1 MLTELEI
8 RDLALIERA
17 ELTFGAGLNTITG
30 ETGAGKS
37 LLVGALELLC
47 GDRPRPNLVRSG
59 AARASVEARFS
70 IGGTSARGSGAFG
83 GARALVDWIAR
94 ELPVVAEDWE
104 ALDPDAERELI
115 LARSVGADGRTKSH
129 VNGRAVTVKQLAEL
143 APRVFEIHGQNDH
156 QRLLEPAEQMRLL
169 DAFGGLEPALASYR
183 EARAAWLALVER
195 LAALEAGERERRD
208 RLDLARF
215 QAGELRA
222 ARPDAE
228 ERAALTAER
237 ELLRHG
243 AELRQVFGG
252 LVDEL
257 VDSDRALLS
266 RLQAAAKVV
275 RSWRARVA
283 SLANAE
289 TALDGALVHLED
301 AARELQGFAERV
313 ETDPARLDAIEER
326 LAELERLERKYSTD
340 CAGLARLADELEA
353 EIRRL
358 EGDETS
364 VASLGA
370 EIDAA
375 RKVVLERGLALRRG
389 RAGLCDKLAKS
400 AHAALAELGLERA
413 RFAVALE
420 PRDAARDASVSTGG
434 GRRDEHAPAVAAID
448 LPADSAADAPNPRGA
463 THSDVDAD
471 RTRFGESG
479 LERIEFRLSANPG
492 EPLARLRDVASG
504 GETARIMLALR
515 SVLAA
520 AGAGRTL
527 VFDEI
532 DSGVGGRLGPE
543 VAARLKK
550 LGRHHQ
556 VLCVTH
562 LPAIAAAAD
571 LHLRVSKVVEKGRTH
586 TRIETLSGDARIEE
600 VADMIAGG
608 AAHATAR
615 AEARRLIGSR

>member
-17 ELTFGAGLNTITG
+17 ALAFGPGLNTITG

-37 LLVGALELLC
+37 LLVGALELLL
-47 GDRPRPNLVRSG
+47 GERPRPNLVRAG
-59 AARASVEARFS
+59 AARAEVQARFVV
-70 IGGTSARGSGAFG
+70 ARDAGAAG
-83 GARALVDWIAR
+83 LLAWIAR

-104 ALDPDAERELI
+104 GLAADAERELI
-115 LARSVGADGRTKSH
+115 LSRSVGADGRTRSH

-156 QRLLEPAEQMRLL
+156 QRLLEPPEQGRLV
-169 DAFGGLEPALASYR
+169 DAFGGLEGELGRYR
-183 EARAAWLALVER
+183 EARERWLELVER
-195 LAALEAGERERRD
+195 FEALETGERERRD

-215 QAGELRA
+215 QAGEIRA
-222 ARPDAE
+222 ARPDAD
-228 ERAALTAER
+228 ERAGLGAER
-237 ELLRHG
+237 EILRHG
-243 AELRQVFGG
+243 AELQQVFGG

-257 VDSDRALLS
+257 LERDGALLS
-266 RLQAAAKVV
+266 RLQTADKTV
-275 RSWRARVA
+275 RAWRERIA
-283 SLANAE
+283 SLAE
-289 TALDGALVHLED
+289 IEEALGGALVHLED
-301 AARELQGFAERV
+301 AARGLSSFTERIEV
-313 ETDPARLDAIEER
+313 DPARLEAIEER
-326 LAELERLERKYSTD
+326 LAELERLEHKYGAD
-340 CAGLARLADELEA
+340 CAGLVRRADELDV

-358 EGDETS
+358 ETDEQ
-364 VASLGA
+364 SLAGLGE
-370 EIDAA
+370 EIETA
-375 RKVVLERGLALRRG
+375 RKTVLERGLALRRA
-389 RAGLCDKLAKS
+389 RQALREKLAK
-400 AHAALAELGLERA
+400 AVHAALAELGLERA
-413 RFAVALE
+413 RFDVRLE
-420 PRDAARDASVSTGG
+420 PRG
-434 GRRDEHAPAVAAID
+434 EPAPTSS
-448 LPADSAADAPNPRGA
+448 PAADRAL
-463 THSDVDAD
+463 
-471 RTRFGESG
+471 FGEAG
-479 LERIEFRLSANPG
+479 LDRVEFLLSANPG

-571 LHLRVSKVVEKGRTH
+571 THLCVSKVVEKGRTL
-586 TRIETLSGDARIEE
+586 TRIETLTGEARVEE

-608 AAHATAR
+608 ATHATAR
-615 AEARRLIGSR
+615 AEARRLIGVR